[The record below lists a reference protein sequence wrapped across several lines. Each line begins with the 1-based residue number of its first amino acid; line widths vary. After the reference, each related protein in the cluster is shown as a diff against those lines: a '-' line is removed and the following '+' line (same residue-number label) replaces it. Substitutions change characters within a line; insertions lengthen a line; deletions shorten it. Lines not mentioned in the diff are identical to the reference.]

1 MYLLFPGRH
10 HLLTDFQFKYL
21 FRLVKCGL
29 SGEMDVNGVPLSV
42 DSRVDAVIIPV
53 TSANHTNT
61 RRNPVPFYLRAM
73 AIEKFCS
80 QLQIPSFIYGIDDVG
95 DLPDFAS
102 YTLKRVMHQSENRL
116 SLTPENTIVL
126 CSTPVLTMYEKMGF
140 RILPVELT
148 DRSNWAH
155 SHDVPWTVIEKI
167 AASQTDWRGNQDVIS
182 QIHPASFEIWSR
194 YNLGEKVRL
203 LFSDPML
210 GEDGDITKTR
220 DYNSYVRQMDEIA
233 EQKFSDVVNYIQPG
247 RIGDIG
253 CAVGSWLKFVADD
266 ERFRESDLFGVEV
279 VRHLFTICEQ
289 RKQNLEFA
297 NPFVFF
303 SQKNAL
309 TGLVF
314 DNESMNT
321 IHTSSL
327 THEIESY
334 GGREDLLRFISNRFQ
349 ELAPGGA
356 WINRDVVGPADADR
370 EVYLWLNKTDG
381 NTTLLNPKEKDPRR
395 VSEKS
400 TYERFLIFA
409 REFRHEEGYTLHY
422 SEECIDGTSYIR
434 CRLRDACEFLSKK
447 DYIDNWASEMHETF
461 CFWDF
466 TEWKTHLENV
476 GFTIHP
482 ESRTFT
488 NPWIVRHRFEHAARI
503 MVMENGQ
510 LSLLPWPET
519 HMILVAQKK

>member
-21 FRLVKCGL
+21 FRLIKCGL
-29 SGEMDVNGVPLSV
+29 SGEKDVSGIPLNIDNPV
-42 DSRVDAVIIPV
+42 EAIIVPV
-53 TSANHTNT
+53 TSANHANT

-73 AIEKFCS
+73 AIEKFCDM
-80 QLQIPSFIYGIDDVG
+80 LQVPSFIYGIDDVG
-95 DLPDFAS
+95 NLRDFAS
-102 YTLKRVMHQSENRL
+102 YTIKRIAHQSENRL
-116 SLTPENTIVL
+116 VLTPKNTVVL
-126 CSTPVLTMYEKMGF
+126 CSTPVLTMYEKTGF

-148 DRSNWAH
+148 DRATWTH
-155 SHDVPWTVIEKI
+155 SPDVPWTIIERV
-167 AASQTDWRGNQDVIS
+167 AQCPGDWRGNKDVIS
-182 QIHPASFEIWSR
+182 QIHPASFELWSR
-194 YNLGEKVRL
+194 YNLGDKVRM

-220 DYNSYVRQMDEIA
+220 DYNTYVRQMDEIA
-233 EQKFSDVVNYIQPG
+233 EQKFSDTARYIRPG

-266 ERFRESDLFGVEV
+266 ERFRESDLFGIEV

-314 DNESMNT
+314 DKDSMDT

-334 GGREDLLRFISNRFQ
+334 GGRNDLMRFIGNRFH
-349 ELAPGGA
+349 ELAPGGV
-356 WINRDVVGPADADR
+356 WINRDVVGPGSADR
-370 EVYLWLNKTDG
+370 EVLLWLDRDG
-381 NTTLLNPKEKDPRR
+381 RGSAPRLPEEKDRR
-395 VSEKS
+395 RLSEKS
-400 TYERFLIFA
+400 THELFLIFA
-409 REFRHEEGYTLHY
+409 REFRQKEGYTLQFA
-422 SEECIDGTSYIR
+422 EETIGSTPYVR
-434 CRLRDACEFLSKK
+434 CSLRDACEFLSKK

-466 TEWKTHLENV
+466 NEWKAHLEAI
-476 GFTIHP
+476 GFAIHP
-482 ESRTFT
+482 ESRAFT
-488 NPWIVRHRFEHAARI
+488 NPWIVKNRFEKTARI
-503 MVMENGQ
+503 MIRENGR
-510 LSLLPWPET
+510 LSQLPWPET
-519 HMILVAQKK
+519 HMILIAQKL